1 MDMEKYKR
9 LNLDDFPIVIEAL
22 KECARPRESHLAVI
36 TKQGI
41 ENRMI
46 AKWIGWDD
54 SVKLPRFTFWLS
66 VEWVPTEVECMALL
80 PLLVE
85 RGYVYRLFNY
95 GIENY
100 EFIIFKDDKAVAS
113 GKGETI
119 STSILLSIFELIKD
133 Q

>member
-1 MDMEKYKR
+1 
-9 LNLDDFPIVIEAL
+9 
-22 KECARPRESHLAVI
+22 
-36 TKQGI
+36 
-41 ENRMI
+41 
-46 AKWIGWDD
+46 
-54 SVKLPRFTFWLS
+54 LS